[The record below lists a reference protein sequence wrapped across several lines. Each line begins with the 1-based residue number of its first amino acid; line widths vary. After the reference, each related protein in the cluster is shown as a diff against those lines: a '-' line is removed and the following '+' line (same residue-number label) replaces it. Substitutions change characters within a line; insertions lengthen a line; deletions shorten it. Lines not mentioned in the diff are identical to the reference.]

1 MDPPVRGLAVIDCMG
16 KYNIHRFVAI
26 LSAFGIDHSVL
37 YDGDNGG
44 AHDTEVTQAI
54 NDAKSAFTKR
64 ITRFAND
71 LETELG
77 ITPLPRNESSR
88 KPQYAL
94 YSLES
99 GLVGQAIIDALKQ
112 EFVDL
117 ATAS

>member
-1 MDPPVRGLAVIDCMG
+1 MMPSRHL
-16 KYNIHRFVAI
+16 R
-26 LSAFGIDHSVL
+26 
-37 YDGDNGG
+37 
-44 AHDTEVTQAI
+44 
-54 NDAKSAFTKR
+54 R

-94 YSLES
+94 YNLES
-99 GLVGQAIIDALKQ
+99 RLVGQASIDALKQ